1 MFASSLHARLRVLRA
16 LFAGALLLLA
26 LVPVARALTVA
37 EALSIASGDTDA
49 RIAALHRAVQTP
61 DPQLAEYLHKLLNDE
76 VQIDGDR
83 VLVQR
88 GSQWVDLGTGQAVT
102 PSDNAQ
108 SVVNNNYVRKEL
120 ASAQAA
126 LDLFAPSAAQRL
138 KAVQRLQDDPTSVDR
153 TLVERALQTEKDPAI
168 LDRLKLLHAAILL
181 TGPNTA
187 ERLAAARELAASN
200 YPAVRSLLLSR
211 LDKVD
216 GKFVEPD
223 AAVRAQ
229 IQSSL
234 AAIDNRLAW
243 GERLGTLFSGISL
256 GSILLLAALGLA
268 VTYGLM
274 GVINMAQGEFIMLGA
289 YATYVMQWLFQRYL
303 PGVENYALIA
313 AVPVSFVVAGGVGIV
328 VERTIIRRLYGR
340 PLETLLATW
349 GVSLVLIQ
357 LVRSLFGPQNV
368 QVDNPPWMSGGLHV
382 MANLILPYNRMV
394 IIAFTAAVLL
404 GMWLLIARTRFG
416 LFVRA
421 VTQNRSMAAC
431 VGVRTPRVD
440 MLAFGLGTGIAGL
453 AGCALSQIA
462 NVSPEMGTQYIVDC
476 FMVVVLGGVGQL
488 TGTVTAAMGLG
499 VVNTLLEG
507 VAGAVLAK
515 IAVLGVIILF
525 IQKRPQ
531 GLFALKGRSV
541 EA

>member
-1 MFASSLHARLRVLRA
+1 MFASLSRDRLRGLRA
-16 LFAGALLLLA
+16 VIAGTLFLLGLMPA
-26 LVPVARALTVA
+26 ARALTA
-37 EALSIASGDTDA
+37 SEAMAIASGDTDA

-88 GSQWVDLGTGQAVT
+88 GAQWIDLATGQAVT

-126 LDLFAPSAAQRL
+126 LDLFAPTSAQRL
-138 KAVQRLQDDPTSVDR
+138 KAVQRLQADPTSVDR
-153 TLVERALQTEKDPAI
+153 ALVEQALRSEKDPAI
-168 LDRLKLLHAAILL
+168 LERLKLLHAAILL
-181 TGPNTA
+181 TGPNAA
-187 ERLAAARELAASN
+187 ERLAAAKELAASN

-216 GKFVEPD
+216 GRFVEPD

-234 AAIDNRLAW
+234 DAIDSRLAW

-289 YATYVMQWLFQRYL
+289 YATYVVQGLFQRYL
-303 PGVENYALIA
+303 PGLEHYALIA
-313 AVPVSFVVAGGVGIV
+313 AVPVSFIVAGGIGIV
-328 VERTIIRRLYGR
+328 VERSIIRRLYGR

-368 QVDNPPWMSGGLHV
+368 QVDNPPWMSGGLQHRWRSP
-382 MANLILPYNRMV
+382 AHR
-394 IIAFTAAVLL
+394 
-404 GMWLLIARTRFG
+404 G
-416 LFVRA
+416 VRA
-421 VTQNRSMAAC
+421 RCQQPYAVCARRD
-431 VGVRTPRVD
+431 VGPDR
-440 MLAFGLGTGIAGL
+440 
-453 AGCALSQIA
+453 
-462 NVSPEMGTQYIVDC
+462 
-476 FMVVVLGGVGQL
+476 
-488 TGTVTAAMGLG
+488 
-499 VVNTLLEG
+499 
-507 VAGAVLAK
+507 
-515 IAVLGVIILF
+515 
-525 IQKRPQ
+525 
-531 GLFALKGRSV
+531 
-541 EA
+541 